1 MVAVLR
7 RRGFLLTDLLP
18 GCGTDD
24 PLWHLLTKIPAANE
38 VRGDLALIRR
48 HLADADTCPPGEPR
62 RLDLRTASATSPP
75 ATPALAAVVRSRL
88 KRIQYSARPHRRVPY
103 PDRTHH
109 RARTA
114 VAT

>member
-1 MVAVLR
+1 MTRQLHLR
-7 RRGFLLTDLLP
+7 LGGDFFLLGRVDP
-18 GCGTDD
+18 GAVRDAGRGEGAWANMKNG
-24 PLWHLLTKIPAANE
+24 LGNLAARNAG
-38 VRGDLALIRR
+38 R
-48 HLADADTCPPGEPR
+48 
-62 RLDLRTASATSPP
+62 
-75 ATPALAAVVRSRL
+75 LAAVVRSRL

>member
-1 MVAVLR
+1 MVAELV

-48 HLADADTCPPGEPR
+48 HLADADTCPPGQPR

-75 ATPALAAVVRSRL
+75 ATPAGWPPSSGAGS
-88 KRIQYSARPHRRVPY
+88 SASSTQPALIDGFLTQTGLTIEPE
-103 PDRTHH
+103 PP
-109 RARTA
+109 
-114 VAT
+114 